1 MFVIGV
7 SKSLSVTGKCTK
19 AVYNQPCLFPCSVGQ
34 QVNYTG
40 YYPLHWY
47 TVLIMCIHHFMIKN
61 AHCYLFSTICLI
73 LSLSAD
79 FYWIIVHKI
88 HLLSHATVLLGLIV
102 TEYSEKCTLDLAEIS
117 PTRVQTTIQL
127 LPQLIFQMGTQ
138 KADETAVLN
147 YNVTRQMTSQT
158 LVNPREKYK

>member
-1 MFVIGV
+1 M
-7 SKSLSVTGKCTK
+7 
-19 AVYNQPCLFPCSVGQ
+19 
-34 QVNYTG
+34 
-40 YYPLHWY
+40 
-47 TVLIMCIHHFMIKN
+47 
-61 AHCYLFSTICLI
+61 
-73 LSLSAD
+73 
-79 FYWIIVHKI
+79 HKI